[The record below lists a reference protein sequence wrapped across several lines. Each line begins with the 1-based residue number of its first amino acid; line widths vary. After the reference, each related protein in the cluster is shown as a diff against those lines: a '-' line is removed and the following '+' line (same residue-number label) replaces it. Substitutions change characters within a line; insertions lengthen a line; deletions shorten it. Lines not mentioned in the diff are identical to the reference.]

1 MSWLPTKLPPYCK
14 FIVSCTKEDNN
25 PALCADY
32 EFLNQMLDAKE
43 QFMEVEPLGVEL
55 AWIVIKKWMVSAGRD
70 LNNYQWRVVAN
81 AIQECSLPIFL
92 KLVKHISFS
101 FYYRA

>member
-1 MSWLPTKLPPYCK
+1 MLANWATKERPLIICLDSVEQLSSGEGSNMSWLPTKLPPYCK

-43 QFMEVEPLGVEL
+43 QFMEVEPLGKNL
-55 AWIVIKKWMVSAGRD
+55 
-70 LNNYQWRVVAN
+70 
-81 AIQECSLPIFL
+81 
-92 KLVKHISFS
+92 
-101 FYYRA
+101 